1 MPVCRKRPFTTHAG
15 EFWWDTKNPNQSSLW
30 ESKIELGEK
39 FFHEVI
45 TNPVPLDMNILKNLK
60 RSPLGLD
67 LYLWL
72 VYRTFGLTRPLRLTW
87 TQLYRQF
94 GADPARSGARRTVDS
109 FRTKCLRELQK
120 IQSAWPDLH
129 YRTVKGGLVLLPSPP
144 RIPPSQLRL
153 VDAG

>member
-1 MPVCRKRPFTTHAG
+1 M
-15 EFWWDTKNPNQSSLW
+15 
-30 ESKIELGEK
+30 
-39 FFHEVI
+39 
-45 TNPVPLDMNILKNLK
+45 K

-72 VYRTFGLTRPLRLTW
+72 TYRTFGLTRPLRLTW

-94 GADPARSGARRTVDS
+94 GANPARAGARRTVDS

-120 IQSAWPDLH
+120 IQHAWPDLH
-129 YRTVKGGLVLLPSPP
+129 YRTVKGRLVLLPSAP
-144 RIPPSQLRL
+144 RIQPSQLHL

>member
-1 MPVCRKRPFTTHAG
+1 MGGIRDAKH
-15 EFWWDTKNPNQSSLW
+15 PNQSSLW

-87 TQLYRQF
+87 SHLYRQF
-94 GADPARSGARRTVDS
+94 GVDPARANDTRTVDA
-109 FRTKCLRELQK
+109 FRTKCLRELYK
-120 IQSAWPDLH
+120 IKQAWPDLH
-129 YRTVKGGLVLLPSPP
+129 YQTVKGALLLSPSPP
-144 RIPPSQLRL
+144 RIAPSQLRL
-153 VDAG
+153 VE